1 MFNIFIFYA
10 ILMQWVWVF
19 WGFFVVFFGQND
31 YFYESIKKVTNF
43 ILKKEPKEAKIT
55 EFHICVGI

>member
-1 MFNIFIFYA
+1 
-10 ILMQWVWVF
+10 MQWVWVF
-19 WGFFVVFFGQND
+19 LLFFFWQND
-31 YFYESIKKVTNF
+31 YFYESIKKATNF